1 MTVIESAVQWAIGI
15 ANDNAHHG
23 YEWGGWGP
31 DYDCGHLIITAW
43 EQAGVP
49 VKSKG
54 GASYTGNMRQAFIS
68 NGFVDVSNQVGLT
81 SGYGMQPGDVL
92 INYSSHAAMYIG
104 DGKLVH
110 ARSSEGNTMPG
121 DQSGNEIR
129 VQPFFSYPWNCCLRY
144 KGKET
149 TAKPTEK
156 PNTPTETPTAE
167 NSTAAENHDWRP
179 KLLGPSNSYS
189 SDCVVLQALLNVKHF
204 PCGSADGF
212 YGAKTAAAVGK
223 AQRFYGIEIDNICG
237 PVTWAKLLEVIK

>member
-1 MTVIESAVQWAIGI
+1 MTVIDKAVQWAIGI

-92 INYSSHAAMYIG
+92 INYAAHAAMYVG

-110 ARSSEGNTMPG
+110 ARSSEGNTIPG

-144 KGKET
+144 KVKQEAAPITQTSGTTPQTSTPKEDT
-149 TAKPTEK
+149 V
-156 PNTPTETPTAE
+156 
-167 NSTAAENHDWRP
+167 NHNWRP
-179 KLLGPSNSYS
+179 GLLSISNTYKD
-189 SDCVVLQALLNVKHF
+189 DCKALQAILNCRHF
-204 PCGSADGF
+204 PCGTCDGF
-212 YGAKTAAAVGK
+212 YGPKTKAAVI
-223 AQRFYGIEIDNICG
+223 RFQEWAGLTVDGVCG
-237 PVTWAKLLEVIK
+237 PATWRKIMEVSKN